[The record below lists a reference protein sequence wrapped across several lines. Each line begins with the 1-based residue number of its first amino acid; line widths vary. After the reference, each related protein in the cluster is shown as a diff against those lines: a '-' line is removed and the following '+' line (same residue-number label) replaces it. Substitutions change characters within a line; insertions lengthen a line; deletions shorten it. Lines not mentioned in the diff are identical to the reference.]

1 MERLSRYGILIARIM
16 ISIVFL
22 LNALGVIDQ
31 TEAARELAARGAPSN
46 LVPFL
51 MLVGRSVELIGGLA
65 LAFGVFQKVAAVA
78 LIAFLVAATFVGH
91 AFWLAAAGT
100 PVFVGQLIN
109 FLKNLAIMGG
119 LLFVASTRSQ
129 PALTRSTC
137 ARKASGSLD
146 EIASHSKTVTDSL
159 SHGTEVSEHPARMP
173 AP

>member
-1 MERLSRYGILIARIM
+1 MDRLSRYGILIARVM
-16 ISIVFL
+16 ISMVFL

-65 LAFGVFQKVAAVA
+65 LAFGIFQRVAAIA
-78 LIAFLVAATFVGH
+78 LIAFLIAATFVGH

-109 FLKNLAIMGG
+109 FLKNLAMMGG

-129 PALTRSTC
+129 SALIRSIYV
-137 ARKASGSLD
+137 RKVSASLD
-146 EIASHSKTVTDSL
+146 EIVSHSE
-159 SHGTEVSEHPARMP
+159 GRI
-173 AP
+173 

>member
-1 MERLSRYGILIARIM
+1 MERLSRYGILIARVM
-16 ISIVFL
+16 ISVVFL

-65 LAFGVFQKVAAVA
+65 LAFGIFPTVAALA
-78 LIAFLVAATFVGH
+78 LIAFLVAATFLGH

-109 FLKNLAIMGG
+109 FLKNLAILGG
-119 LLFVASTRSQ
+119 LLFVASTQSQ
-129 PALTRSTC
+129 PAFSRGIY
-137 ARKASGSLD
+137 AKVRNGA
-146 EIASHSKTVTDSL
+146 V
-159 SHGTEVSEHPARMP
+159 
-173 AP
+173 

>member
-1 MERLSRYGILIARIM
+1 MEPLSRYGILIARVM
-16 ISIVFL
+16 ISMVFL

-65 LAFGVFQKVAAVA
+65 LAFGIFPRVAALA
-78 LIAFLVAATFVGH
+78 LIAFLVAATLVGH

-109 FLKNLAIMGG
+109 FLKNLAMMGG
-119 LLFVASTRSQ
+119 LLFVAFTQSQ
-129 PALTRSTC
+129 PALSRSIC
-137 ARKASGSLD
+137 AKVRNGAVLT
-146 EIASHSKTVTDSL
+146 A
-159 SHGTEVSEHPARMP
+159 ARQP
-173 AP
+173 QP

>member
-1 MERLSRYGILIARIM
+1 MERLSRSGILIARVM
-16 ISIVFL
+16 ISTVFL

-31 TEAARELAARGAPSN
+31 MGAARELAARGAPSN

-65 LAFGVFQKVAAVA
+65 LAFGIFPTVAALA

-109 FLKNLAIMGG
+109 FLKNLAMMGG
-119 LLFVASTRSQ
+119 LLFVASTQSQ
-129 PALTRSTC
+129 PALIRSIY

-146 EIASHSKTVTDSL
+146 EIASHSESRV
-159 SHGTEVSEHPARMP
+159 
-173 AP
+173 

>member
-1 MERLSRYGILIARIM
+1 MEQLSRYGILIARVM

-65 LAFGVFQKVAAVA
+65 LAFGLFQRVAAVA

-100 PVFVGQLIN
+100 PVFVGQLIS
-109 FLKNLAIMGG
+109 FLKNLAMMGG
-119 LLFVASTRSQ
+119 LLFVASTHSQ
-129 PALTRSTC
+129 PASIRSIYV
-137 ARKASGSLD
+137 RKASGSFD
-146 EIASHSKTVTDSL
+146 EIASHSESRV
-159 SHGTEVSEHPARMP
+159 
-173 AP
+173 

>member
-1 MERLSRYGILIARIM
+1 MEQLSRYGILIARVM
-16 ISIVFL
+16 ISMVFL

-31 TEAARELAARGAPSN
+31 TEAARELAARGAPSA

-65 LAFGVFQKVAAVA
+65 LALGIFQRVAAVA

-109 FLKNLAIMGG
+109 YLKNLAMMGG
-119 LLFVASTRSQ
+119 LLFVASTQSQ
-129 PALTRSTC
+129 PTLIRSIY
-137 ARKASGSLD
+137 ARKPSGSWD
-146 EIASHSKTVTDSL
+146 ESASHSESRV
-159 SHGTEVSEHPARMP
+159 
-173 AP
+173 

>member
-1 MERLSRYGILIARIM
+1 MERLSRYGILIARVM
-16 ISIVFL
+16 ISMVFL

-31 TEAARELAARGAPSN
+31 TEAARELAARGATSS

-65 LAFGVFQKVAAVA
+65 LALGIFQRVAAVS

-109 FLKNLAIMGG
+109 FLKNLAMMGG
-119 LLFVASTRSQ
+119 LLFVASVQSQ
-129 PALTRSTC
+129 PALIRSITAGFS
-137 ARKASGSLD
+137 ARKADGSPD
-146 EIASHSKTVTDSL
+146 VIASHSESRV
-159 SHGTEVSEHPARMP
+159 
-173 AP
+173 

>member
-1 MERLSRYGILIARIM
+1 MERLSRYGILIARVM
-16 ISIVFL
+16 ISMVFL

-51 MLVGRSVELIGGLA
+51 MLLGRSIELIGGLA
-65 LAFGVFQKVAAVA
+65 LAFGIFPRMAALA

-109 FLKNLAIMGG
+109 FLKNLAMIGG
-119 LLFVASTRSQ
+119 LLFIGSTQSQ
-129 PALTRSTC
+129 PALIRSVYARRTAGFL
-137 ARKASGSLD
+137 ARKDA
-146 EIASHSKTVTDSL
+146 IASHSESPV
-159 SHGTEVSEHPARMP
+159 
-173 AP
+173 

>member
-1 MERLSRYGILIARIM
+1 MERFSRSGILIARVM
-16 ISIVFL
+16 ISMVFL

-31 TEAARELAARGAPSN
+31 TEAARELVARGAPSN

-65 LAFGVFQKVAAVA
+65 LAFGIFQRVAALA

-119 LLFVASTRSQ
+119 LLFVASTQSQ
-129 PALTRSTC
+129 PALIRSTYAKVRNGAVLTT
-137 ARKASGSLD
+137 ARQPQS
-146 EIASHSKTVTDSL
+146 
-159 SHGTEVSEHPARMP
+159 
-173 AP
+173 

>member
-1 MERLSRYGILIARIM
+1 M
-16 ISIVFL
+16 ISMVFL

-31 TEAARELAARGAPSN
+31 TEAARELVARGAPSN

-65 LAFGVFQKVAAVA
+65 LAFGTFQRVAAVA

-109 FLKNLAIMGG
+109 FLKNLAMMGG
-119 LLFVASTRSQ
+119 LLFVASTQSQAALIRSIYAKVRNGA
-129 PALTRSTC
+129 ALTT
-137 ARKASGSLD
+137 ARQAQL
-146 EIASHSKTVTDSL
+146 
-159 SHGTEVSEHPARMP
+159 
-173 AP
+173 

>member
-1 MERLSRYGILIARIM
+1 M
-16 ISIVFL
+16 VFL

-65 LAFGVFQKVAAVA
+65 LAFGIFPTVAALA
-78 LIAFLVAATFVGH
+78 LIVFLVAATFVGH

-109 FLKNLAIMGG
+109 LLKNLAILDG
-119 LLFVASTRSQ
+119 LLFVASTQSQ
-129 PALTRSTC
+129 RVLIRGIY
-137 ARKASGSLD
+137 ARKASGILD
-146 EIASHSKTVTDSL
+146 EIASHSES
-159 SHGTEVSEHPARMP
+159 RI
-173 AP
+173 

>member
-1 MERLSRYGILIARIM
+1 M
-16 ISIVFL
+16 ISMVFL

-31 TEAARELAARGAPSN
+31 AEAARELAARGAPSN

-51 MLVGRSVELIGGLA
+51 MLVGRSVELIGGFA
-65 LAFGVFQKVAAVA
+65 LAFGIFPRVAALA
-78 LIAFLVAATFVGH
+78 LIAFLVAATLVGH

-119 LLFVASTRSQ
+119 LLFVASTQSQ
-129 PALTRSTC
+129 PALIRSIY

-146 EIASHSKTVTDSL
+146 EIASHSESRV
-159 SHGTEVSEHPARMP
+159 
-173 AP
+173 

>member
-1 MERLSRYGILIARIM
+1 MERLSRYGILIARVM
-16 ISIVFL
+16 ISMVFL

-65 LAFGVFQKVAAVA
+65 LAFGIFQRVAALA

-109 FLKNLAIMGG
+109 FLKNLAMMGG
-119 LLFVASTRSQ
+119 LLFVGSTQGQ
-129 PALTRSTC
+129 PALIRSIY
-137 ARKASGSLD
+137 ARRTAGFLARNASGNSD
-146 EIASHSKTVTDSL
+146 TIASHSESRV
-159 SHGTEVSEHPARMP
+159 
-173 AP
+173 